1 MRYRADATASG
12 AFPQGDSQTYSSG
25 QFGSAKASTFSS
37 NTCNGGYGAYSNSV
51 VNSAGLA

>member
-1 MRYRADATASG
+1 VRYHADATASG